1 MNHKVSQGPD
11 PKLAWAFWIDRG
23 GTFTDVVAR
32 RPDGKCETRK
42 LLSQNP
48 TQYADAAVAGIQQTL
63 ATQGETLGSAHI
75 ESIRM
80 GTTVA
85 TNALLERRGQPT
97 LLAITAG
104 HGDALRIGYQS
115 RPRLF
120 DRKIQLPA
128 PLYQRVIE
136 IQERMGADGKTIVP
150 LDESAS
156 RHLLQ
161 TAYDQ
166 GLRALAIVLIHAYRY
181 PAHETRLAEIARE
194 IGFEQ
199 ISVSHEVSALIKL
212 VGRGETTVADA
223 YLSPLLQRYMN
234 GLRKELGA
242 VPLQFMQSSGGLV
255 DADQFRGRDAVL
267 SGPAGGIVGMIRTAQ
282 QAGFDRLIG
291 FDMGGTST
299 DVSHFCGELERTHET
314 EIAGVR
320 LRTPMMDIHTVAA
333 GGGSECWY
341 DGLRLRV
348 GPQSAG
354 AQPGPA
360 CYRNGGPLT
369 ITDCNVVLGK
379 VQPDTFPAVFGP
391 NASQPIDPQCA
402 VERLQAICDDIFQN
416 SRQHYAPK
424 TLAEG
429 FVRIAVEQ
437 MANAIKQ
444 ISIARGR
451 DVSDYTLVCFG
462 GAAGQHA
469 CAVAEAL
476 GMHRAILHPY
486 AGVLSALGMGM
497 ALRRVIREQ
506 TVNLPLDDQLEAPLQ
521 AVLKPLIAQATQ
533 QLRDQ
538 NVDREHVRTQCIAL
552 VKYTGSDTSLP
563 VRVSKP
569 EAMRGEFQ
577 TLHHKR
583 FGFIA
588 QDKPIVL
595 DALSVEA
602 MEVEADSEAEA
613 GKLENLTAANPGPLE
628 KTPERSCCYLQGR
641 EVAAMRYRRVDLAV
655 KQSIDGPAIIS
666 EENSTTVIEPGWQAQ
681 RDALGNLIL
690 ERSRNSSAQAIG
702 TQADPI
708 MREVFNTLFMAVAE
722 QMGETLQSTAHSVN
736 IKERLDFS
744 CALFDQHGALI
755 ANAPHIPVHLGS
767 MGDSV
772 RAVISSR
779 RQNDGHGFHNGDAWM
794 LNAPYN
800 GGTHLPDITVIVPV
814 FDHDDILF
822 AFLAAR
828 GHHADIGGI
837 TPGSMPP
844 DSCRV
849 EEEGVLIDDFQLMDQ
864 GKFREAETR
873 ALLASGDWP
882 ARNPDQNIADL
893 QAQLAACARGTTELL
908 KLVDR
913 YSRAVVCA
921 YMRHSM
927 DNAEHAVLA
936 VIAGLDAGEF
946 SCEMDNGAIIRVR
959 ITPDKNARKLRLDFT
974 GTSEQQRNNFNA
986 PIAVCRAAVLYV
998 IRTLVNDDIPLND
1011 GCMRPIEL
1019 IVPEG
1024 CMLNPSYPAA
1034 VVAGN
1039 VETSQIIV
1047 DTLYGALGIMA
1058 AAQGSMNNLTFGN
1071 DKHQY
1076 YETLCGGAGAGADH
1090 DGASAVHTH
1099 MTNSRLTDVEVLETR
1114 YPVRLNQFSLR
1125 HGSGGQG
1132 DHRGGDGV
1140 VRKIQFLAPMQVA
1153 ILSNRRRVAP
1163 HALGPAQ
1170 PGACGRNRF
1179 LRSNGSESTLDASA
1193 SLKAEA
1199 GDSILVETPG
1209 GGGYSRPDTSRKA
1222 G

>member
-613 GKLENLTAANPGPLE
+613 GKLENLTAENPGPLE

-779 RQNDGHGFHNGDAWM
+779 RQNDGHGFHKGDAWM